1 MEDKSFDNELAD
13 LEGVISEYP
22 GQAEEEDEEE
32 DIPREMLAFGT
43 PDSTRNR
50 FQHNCLCSSVDRF
63 SCAKILR
70 ENGNESSGL
79 FLWVRPR
86 SVSLIIRKNFVV
98 SCFFQKKRYYYHV
111 YRGYKIPHNPRC
123 CV

>member
-1 MEDKSFDNELAD
+1 MLNLKQFLRNTYTLDMEDESFDNELAD

-50 FQHNCLCSSVDRF
+50 FQATVC
-63 SCAKILR
+63 
-70 ENGNESSGL
+70 
-79 FLWVRPR
+79 VRQLTGFH
-86 SVSLIIRKNFVV
+86 VRK
-98 SCFFQKKRYYYHV
+98 Y
-111 YRGYKIPHNPRC
+111 
-123 CV
+123 